1 MDDVNAAQQ
10 AAEGLLLILGS
21 FSVIPAGI
29 AAGVTALASAAGY
42 FFGVKHEQKRVRK
55 ASEKKDADFIQ
66 EILNKKETEED
77 A

>member
-1 MDDVNAAQQ
+1 MDDSSAAQQ

-21 FSVIPAGI
+21 FSIIPAGI

-42 FFGVKHEQKRVRK
+42 FFGVKHEAKRARKREQK
-55 ASEKKDADFIQ
+55 SDADFIQ
-66 EILNKKETEED
+66 NIIDNKEEED